1 MAGKLKYA
9 LYVIFHPFKGFWDI
23 KHEKRGSVPAAL
35 VLLGIYVLTSVL
47 KGRYSGFLFNEYYPG
62 VVNASLIIIQS
73 VMIYLLWCIANW
85 CLTTLMDGE
94 GGFKDIVTAIGYCV
108 TPLIFGNIASTV
120 LSNVV
125 LLKESVFIT
134 YIDVVCI
141 LWTGF
146 LVLCATLV
154 VHQYTMLKTVATS
167 LLTVVGMMILVFI
180 VLLCVSLVQ
189 QMLGFVDA
197 VYKEF
202 TYRL

>member
-23 KHEKRGSVPAAL
+23 KKEQRGNVPSAL
-35 VLLGIYVLTSVL
+35 ILLGVYILTAIL
-47 KGRYSGFLFNEYYPG
+47 KGRYNGFLFNEYYPG
-62 VVNASLIIIQS
+62 IVNAALLVIQS
-73 VMIYLLWCIANW
+73 LSVYLLWCVSNW

-94 GGFKDIVTAIGYCV
+94 GGFKDIITAVGYCV
-108 TPLIFGNIASTV
+108 TPLIFSNILTTL
-120 LSNVV
+120 LSNV
-125 LLKESVFIT
+125 LILKESVFIT
-134 YIDVVCI
+134 YIEVVCI

-154 VHQYTMLKTVATS
+154 VHQYSMLKTVATS
-167 LLTVVGMMILVFI
+167 VLTVVGMMILVFI

-189 QMLGFVDA
+189 QMLGFFDA

-202 TYRL
+202 IYRL